1 MNYYSRTESVTEA
14 DKRMRQTKEQKQT
27 EKKIKLKWQ
36 QNASEEKH

>member
-1 MNYYSRTESVTEA
+1 MNYYSRIESVTEA
-14 DKRMRQTKEQKQT
+14 DKRMRQTKEQKQA